1 MLPIILGLSGLALT
15 PDERSLF
22 RGAPPAGFILFG
34 RNVADPDQLRA
45 LTDSLREL
53 AGRADLLVMIDQ
65 EGGRVARLGPPHWP
79 DFPAAAR
86 FAELYERA
94 PISGLE
100 AARVNALVIA
110 LSLSQAGI
118 NVTTSPVLDLRYDCA
133 HPVIGERSLGADP
146 LQVASLGRM
155 ILDGLAAGGVAGVI
169 KHMPGHGRAA
179 ADSHVQLPVI
189 KASAE
194 ELEADLLPFRRLNH
208 APISIVA
215 HILYPAWDADNCAS
229 RSQIIIE
236 EVLRTRIGF
245 EGLLVSDDIVM
256 EALSGTIEQRS
267 RDVLAAGCDLA
278 LHGSGL
284 FAESARL
291 AETLPEVSS
300 AAADRLSR
308 ALVPA
313 SNDQWDMAEL
323 LAKRDALLPADAS
336 NG

>member
-22 RGAPPAGFILFG
+22 RDAPPAGFILFG

-208 APISIVA
+208 APISMVA
-215 HILYPAWDADNCAS
+215 HILYLAWDADNCAS

-256 EALSGTIEQRS
+256 EALSGTIEQRA
-267 RDVLAAGCDLA
+267 RDDLAAGCDLA

-291 AETLPEVSS
+291 AETLPEISS

-323 LAKRDALLPADAS
+323 LAKRDALLPADES